1 MRRLLVRRFSE
12 AGYAGKRRTSG
23 RLLQYCPS
31 GQSGSAWTI
40 AGRETKGG
48 HSPAAIPSRHSGGDW
63 RENRRS
69 RERVGI
75 AKKCDREMLRWRYH
89 SKAKVAGEAEG
100 REKADESDR
109 QGQYS
114 ARSFYRSAQDQLTS
128 WLPRNTSPRVARWQR
143 RPKDSSTI
151 EKILRRR
158 NSWRPCAP
166 IWLSSKRR

>member
-69 RERVGI
+69 REPFGI
-75 AKKCDREMLRWRYH
+75 AKKVGPEMLRWRYH
-89 SKAKVAGEAEG
+89 SKEKLVVEEEGRGKAGRSARAGEYFA
-100 REKADESDR
+100 
-109 QGQYS
+109 
-114 ARSFYRSAQDQLTS
+114 
-128 WLPRNTSPRVARWQR
+128 
-143 RPKDSSTI
+143 
-151 EKILRRR
+151 
-158 NSWRPCAP
+158 
-166 IWLSSKRR
+166 